1 MGIYDREYVRMGPR
15 SRSGLGKIQFI
26 SFNSWI
32 IILNIAVFVVDP
44 MLSRWMRPVPV
55 DERVLPDYASVPARD
70 RVIAVPQQIAPVG
83 GTVEAPVMNQKTG
96 EVIGRAKLMTMT
108 PLQEHGHF
116 STARG
121 FVPGMQVWRLITF
134 QFLHANL
141 MHLVLNMFGLWVFG
155 GMVEQY
161 LGFKRYAAFYLI
173 CGIAG
178 GVSYLAL
185 NFLGSMIGL
194 KLPGVLVD
202 SPLTPLVGASAGVFG
217 VIMACA
223 FIAPNAI
230 VLVYLLPLRLKVMAY
245 GYVLIAAFNLLRGG
259 TNAGGDAAHIGGAIA
274 GFFFIRN
281 AHLLRDFFD
290 VLGNSRKSPA
300 KEVEPEIDTA
310 EVNRILDKATTQGL
324 STLSPEEKAI
334 LRRTAGKRVK
344 GEGAGT

>member
-1 MGIYDREYVRMGPR
+1 MGIYDRDYIKVGPR
-15 SRSGLGKIQFI
+15 SRSGLGAVRFI

-44 MLSRWMRPVPV
+44 MLGRWIAPVLVDQRTSRDVQ
-55 DERVLPDYASVPARD
+55 LPPARD
-70 RVIAVPQQIAPVG
+70 RAAVIPPKIPPVG
-83 GTVEAPVMNQKTG
+83 QSMQVPLINVNTREQIGVGT
-96 EVIGRAKLMTMT
+96 IMTMT
-108 PLQEHGHF
+108 PLQRLGHF

-121 FVPGMQVWRLITF
+121 FVPGMEVWRLITF
-134 QFLHANL
+134 QFLHANM
-141 MHLVLNMFGLWVFG
+141 MHLILNMFGLWVFG

-178 GVSYLAL
+178 GVSYLLL
-185 NFLGSMIGL
+185 NFLGSMLGL
-194 KLPGVLVD
+194 SLPGVLVE

-230 VLVYLLPLRLKVMAY
+230 VLVYLLPLKLKIMAY
-245 GYVLIAAFNLLRGG
+245 GYVLIAGFNLLRGG
-259 TNAGGDAAHIGGAIA
+259 ANAGGDAAHIGGAIA

-290 VLGNSRKSPA
+290 ILGNSRKPRPPRI
-300 KEVEPEIDTA
+300 EPDEA
-310 EVNRILDKATTQGL
+310 EVNRILEKSRTQGL
-324 STLSPEEKAI
+324 GALSPQEKAI
-334 LRRTAGKRVK
+334 LRRSTGRRAR
-344 GEGAGT
+344 GEASGI